1 VSFRK
6 TFENI
11 YWLEGNNY
19 MDIGLTTILMLS
31 SAVLLIW
38 LLFVKSSPAFA
49 VYALAGVV
57 SLVGLNIHVGITFY
71 LSRIVMI
78 FFIISLLVWTG
89 KGKQLKFPAKWV
101 SIYIIVFSLL
111 LIVQFSSAFFSDHL
125 LDGIRQIFIYI
136 SLMTLFLIVIIVGSK
151 VEIIIKA
158 IKIYLVTGLVQG
170 LYGMYQVIGGPLG
183 WPTYQILMAG
193 IPVANDRTVD
203 GYYYSGAYQ
212 SFRAIGFFPA
222 DVNHFAGYMVGIV
235 LLAIALIVH
244 NRRSLF
250 LNAVLFVGIMAL
262 MFSASRSGILALII
276 FGIPSLSF
284 LLWHV
289 VPVSQRSYWK
299 LTKSLTS
306 VVMIGLMLVTTTIV
320 ALKIDL
326 NKHLDSIITR
336 FSDLVN
342 AGGDQYESMSEH
354 ILSRLLGLD
363 AWFSSPI
370 LGVGPGVN
378 ASPWFSEKYN
388 VGWAG
393 SHSHHINILG
403 DSGLMGASFEWLL
416 MCIVVR
422 YMWRGLFVR
431 RENTLERNL
440 LAGLM
445 AAYVTIIFGNLFY
458 SYYLNDFVWFL
469 MACGVALSRA
479 MLVKANKESFIRTPE
494 IIGNLNQSHKCQQT

>member
-1 VSFRK
+1 MYIALATV
-6 TFENI
+6 
-11 YWLEGNNY
+11 
-19 MDIGLTTILMLS
+19 LMQSL
-31 SAVLLIW
+31 AAMLVLL
-38 LLFVKSSPAFA
+38 LFLKSSPVFS
-49 VYALAGVV
+49 VYVLAAVV

-78 FFIISLLVWTG
+78 FFIISLLVWARV
-89 KGKQLKFPAKWV
+89 GKQIRFPAKSV
-101 SIYIIVFSLL
+101 SNYIILFGLL
-111 LIVQFSSAFFSDHL
+111 LIFQFSSAIFSDHF
-125 LDGIRQIFIYI
+125 LDGLRQIFIYI

-170 LYGMYQVIGGPLG
+170 LYGMYQVIGGPFG

-203 GYYYSGAYQ
+203 GYYFSGAYQ

-222 DVNHFAGYMVGIV
+222 DVNHYAGYMAGIV
-235 LLAIALIVH
+235 LLAIALLVH
-244 NRRSLF
+244 SRRSFF

-262 MFSASRSGILALII
+262 LFSASRSGILALII
-276 FGIPSLSF
+276 FGIPSLFF

-299 LTKSLTS
+299 LTKSLTP
-306 VVMIGLMLVTTTIV
+306 VVMIGLMLATTTIV
-320 ALKIDL
+320 AMKLDL
-326 NKHLDSIITR
+326 NNVLDSIITR
-336 FSDLVN
+336 FSDLLN
-342 AGGDQYESMSEH
+342 AGGDENESMAEH

-393 SHSHHINILG
+393 SHSHHINMLG
-403 DSGLMGASFEWLL
+403 DSGLMGASLEWLL
-416 MCIVVR
+416 MCIVTR

-431 RENTLERNL
+431 RENTLERYL

-479 MLVKANKESFIRTPE
+479 MLVEAYKESFIRTPE
-494 IIGNLNQSHKCQQT
+494 IIGNLNKSQNSSKHEL